1 MLRASILSI
10 VLTLAIGPDAAIVCQ
25 ALCAPQADVTSRCDH
40 DGASPLQIAA
50 GDECCDA
57 LMARATSSP
66 FTSMRRG
73 TSLPDGNIAM
83 PVLRDTLV
91 RGQTAESLGYE
102 PGRRPS
108 LVHQPLLTILRI

>member
-1 MLRASILSI
+1 MLRAFILSI
-10 VLTLAIGPDAAIVCQ
+10 VLTLAIGPDAAILCE
-25 ALCAPQADVTSRCDH
+25 ALCAGKADVVQPCDH
-40 DGASPLQIAA
+40 DGPDLPQIAA
-50 GDECCDA
+50 GGDCCDH
-57 LMARATSSP
+57 MAAGAAPSQFP
-66 FTSMRRG
+66 AMRRG

>member
-10 VLTLAIGPDAAIVCQ
+10 VLTLAIGPDTAIVCQ

-73 TSLPDGNIAM
+73 TSLPSGDVAI
-83 PVLRDTLV
+83 PVPGGALV
-91 RGQTAESLGYE
+91 RSETAGRLGYE

-108 LVHQPLLTILRI
+108 PAHRSLPTILRI